1 MRVCPKRT
9 RADEAIPNPN
19 PSMFMIIKMPSSS
32 PDYLQNNLSSSGP
45 ELDRPSLAT
54 WATRSIWLGFP
65 LSKPPLDHIFSSR
78 PELGRPSLAAGNAGD
93 EVDLAL
99 FKHWAGAALLLRAVD
114 EEELERFGRSASL

>member
-9 RADEAIPNPN
+9 RADAAIPNPN

-32 PDYLQNNLSSSGP
+32 PDYLQNNPSSSGP
-45 ELDRPSLAT
+45 EV
-54 WATRSIWLGFP
+54 
-65 LSKPPLDHIFSSR
+65 
-78 PELGRPSLAAGNAGD
+78 GRPSLAAGNAGD

-99 FKHWAGAALLLRAVD
+99 FKHWAGAALLLWAVD

>member
-32 PDYLQNNLSSSGP
+32 PDYLQNNPSSSG
-45 ELDRPSLAT
+45 
-54 WATRSIWLGFP
+54 
-65 LSKPPLDHIFSSR
+65 

-93 EVDLAL
+93 EV
-99 FKHWAGAALLLRAVD
+99 AALQLLSVD
-114 EEELERFGRSASL
+114 EEELERFRRSASL